1 MATQTFTA
9 GQVLTAA
16 QLTTLQS
23 NSALQLVT
31 AETAFTASNAVN
43 LAASTF
49 TSQYRNYRV
58 VFQLSAASTT
68 LTITSRMRAS
78 GTDNSSA
85 VYNQMSVGL
94 THTNVASNR
103 AENNQ
108 TSWTIQPAFTSGYWG
123 LVLDVLNPVT
133 ATATQIQGQLTADD
147 ASTYVGRSVN
157 GLHAS
162 TTSFDAMSFIASTGN
177 ITGTY
182 AVYGYTKS

>member
-9 GQVLTAA
+9 GQILTAA

-23 NSALQLVT
+23 NSALQLIT
-31 AETAFTASNAVN
+31 AETAFTTAATVS
-43 LAASTF
+43 LAANTF
-49 TSQYRNYRV
+49 TSSYRNYRI

-68 LTITSRMRAS
+68 LTITSRMRAA
-78 GTDNSSA
+78 GADNSAA

-103 AENNQ
+103 AENSQ
-108 TSWTIQPAFTSGYWG
+108 TSWTIQPTFTSGYWG

-147 ASTYVGRSVN
+147 AATFVGRNIN
-157 GLHAS
+157 GIHNS

-182 AVYGYTKS
+182 AVYGYKK